1 MEILTDEQFLADF
14 CDRWLIAWNSHV
26 TEQLVDLLAPDVV
39 WEDLTFWPEVITG
52 REGVRAYIE
61 QIWRV
66 MPDVQFEEIERFFA
80 PGRRKGIVLFKQ
92 TGSPPPTFA
101 GHPKFAT
108 HGCDIFLDF
117 DSDGRLARY
126 LASYDLT
133 EMMRQ
138 MRLLPERRGQLGGS
152 YLRSLAGAIR

>member
-1 MEILTDEQFLADF
+1 MQNLSDELFLADF

-26 TEQLVDLLAPDVV
+26 TNQLVDLLADDIV
-39 WEDLTFWPEVITG
+39 WEDLTFWPEIITG
-52 REGVRAYIE
+52 REGVRAYTE

-66 MPDVQFEEIERFFA
+66 MPDVHFEEIDRFFA

-92 TGSPPPTFA
+92 TGSPPPAFA
-101 GHPKFAT
+101 GHPKFAS

-117 DSDGRLARY
+117 DSDGRLAHY

-133 EMMRQ
+133 DMMRQ
-138 MRLLPERRGQLGGS
+138 MQLLPERRGQLGGS
-152 YLRSLAGAIR
+152 YLRSLVGDAR